1 MIHAYN
7 EQFLDIIQDKVAIM
21 FELAV
26 LEEMLD
32 IDDFSSRF
40 AMSKVAKALEEA
52 DPVYALGKSANELLA
67 LVIGKDPPDVEIA
80 CNVSPEYWL
89 GWVLSYAQWYFA
101 KSYST
106 IIEALPCSRLIC
118 HYFPYHEMD
127 IMHSMDLIGSH
138 LDLEPPLRRIRR
150 AKGWSQAD
158 LARLSGVS
166 LRAVKAYEQGSLDI
180 SKAQVETV
188 YRLADTLGCT
198 IGELIDIPSA
208 KRSGPH

>member
-32 IDDFSSRF
+32 IDDFASRF
-40 AMSKVAKALEEA
+40 AMSKVTKALEEA